1 MADQLGII
9 DILTPFGFDPTLRT
23 KLVRHQDARY
33 GISTLIR
40 EGWFELYQSL
50 QAKPVFKGCKQI
62 VSFIGE
68 GGDQAR
74 LLGVYWVR
82 KEGLASRSL
91 VSANCPYPQ
100 WGENSK
106 HHYELERRDEFSDL
120 ENRVI
125 IEWGTGALAWHQHL
139 KNKRVIEIMPPGRL
153 LEPFADYLDFSL
165 SHLELQDLVKHA
177 TAHRD
182 WMSSLSAVA
191 GVYLI
196 LAQTTGHQYVGSAYG
211 TDGIWGRWKRYAS
224 NGHGGNAKLRE
235 LLKSDASYPDA
246 FRYSVLQ
253 VLPKTTTAKEVIRWE
268 SQYKAKLGSR
278 ATGLNLN

>member
-1 MADQLGII
+1 MVERLGIV
-9 DILTPFGFDPTLRT
+9 DVLKPLGFDSTLRT

-50 QAKPVFKGCKQI
+50 QAKPVFKGCEQI

-74 LLGVYWVR
+74 FIGVYQVL
-82 KEGLASRSL
+82 KEGRASKSI
-91 VSANCPYPQ
+91 VPDECPYPQ
-100 WGENSK
+100 WGKNSK
-106 HHYELERRDEFSDL
+106 YHYELERREEFSDL
-120 ENRVI
+120 ESRLI
-125 IEWGTGALAWHQHL
+125 IEWGAGALAWHQHL
-139 KNKRVIEIMPPGRL
+139 KNKRVIEIMPPGRS
-153 LEPFADYLDFSL
+153 LEPFVDYLDFSL
-165 SHLELQDLVKHA
+165 SHFELIDLVKHA

-196 LAQTTGHQYVGSAYG
+196 LAGTTGHQYVGSAYG
-211 TDGIWGRWKRYAS
+211 TGGVWARWKQYAS

-235 LLKSDASYPDA
+235 LLKSDAAYPDA

-268 SQYKAKLGSR
+268 SQYKVKLGSR